1 MFFADE
7 FFGYFAVGILA
18 AALGV
23 TVTLL
28 CGRLSKKSRRGH
40 DNGRT
45 GR

>member
-1 MFFADE
+1 MFFADG

-28 CGRLSKKSRRGH
+28 CGRLSKKAEGGH
-40 DNGRT
+40 DDGRT

>member
-1 MFFADE
+1 MFFADG

-23 TVTLL
+23 TMTLL
-28 CGRLSKKSRRGH
+28 CCRTSKKNVREH

>member
-1 MFFADE
+1 MFFADG
-7 FFGYFAVGILA
+7 FFGYFAVAILA

-28 CGRLSKKSRRGH
+28 CGRLSKKSRKEH